1 MGGVNFCLGLSREG
15 DVYVPSSALLEDIR
29 KLTNEPSQVLA
40 IMEKDI
46 ASDIYSV
53 VKHVAKGLNLNNIKL
68 PEEINTMIQLDNY
81 VYKGK

>member
-1 MGGVNFCLGLSREG
+1 M
-15 DVYVPSSALLEDIR
+15 PSLLLYALFPRVKQKELTSFTI
-29 KLTNEPSQVLA
+29 TNEPSQVLA

-46 ASDIYSV
+46 ASNIYSV

-68 PEEINTMIQLDNY
+68 PKEINTIIQLDNY